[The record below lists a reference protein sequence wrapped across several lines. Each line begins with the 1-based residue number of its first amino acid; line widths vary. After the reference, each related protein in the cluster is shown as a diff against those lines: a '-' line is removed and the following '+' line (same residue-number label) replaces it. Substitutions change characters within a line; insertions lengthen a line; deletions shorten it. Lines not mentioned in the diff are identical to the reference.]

1 MADYINAW
9 KGEIAHRLRSLRVM
23 NELASPD
30 NAEFFL
36 VRESEIRSYHLPN
49 VTFGTLKLYL
59 LSPKLNNRLLN
70 MMVRS
75 LRYFFGSPLY
85 GKLIMLKL

>member
-75 LRYFFGSPLY
+75 LRPLY